1 MRGAD
6 LRGVAAVL
14 IVVGVFAV
22 LIIGA
27 LNAGRNPSYVLS
39 DEALAT
45 ISTML
50 GAAIGAVAVYL
61 GGPRGGGGGPGD
73 GGGAGG
79 DRHV

>member
-1 MRGAD
+1 VRGID
-6 LRGVAAVL
+6 WRGIAAVL
-14 IVVGVFAV
+14 IVCGVFAV

-27 LNAGRNPSYVLS
+27 VNAGRNPNYVLS

-61 GGPRGGGGGPGD
+61 GSGK
-73 GGGAGG
+73 GG
-79 DRHV
+79 DDRK